1 MPSEIALMRWARRA
15 NNRNW
20 DRPPGRIAG
29 AKPLEAGA
37 PMRSLKPSD
46 RRTIMA
52 SLLALSLAGPAFA
65 DSGRSRD
72 FVAEIYRV
80 AGGPSGDGSDGEAI
94 FADEANRKRFLSHGL
109 RAAIDAMD
117 RRTPKGDAPDLDF
130 DPISSGN
137 DPNFHDLRITVECEQ
152 AACAVVIADFVSDQT
167 RCTPC
172 CAIFW
177 CARMTAGRSTTSS
190 PAARTNGASESSFA
204 ARRENNGLDRGA
216 WQRAYASTPAGEPTY
231 ATRIILVAPGVPSG
245 TPATMMMRCP
255 ALAKPSRNAIWQARS
270 TMSS

>member
-1 MPSEIALMRWARRA
+1 
-15 NNRNW
+15 
-20 DRPPGRIAG
+20 
-29 AKPLEAGA
+29 
-37 PMRSLKPSD
+37 MRSPKPPD

-137 DPNFHDLRITVECEQ
+137 DPNFHDLRITVESEQ
-152 AACAVVIADFVSDQT
+152 AARAVVIADFVSHQDKVRT
-167 RCTPC
+167 VLRYLLVRENDGWKIDDII
-172 CAIFW
+172 ASGKNEWRVRKLI
-177 CARMTAGRSTTSS
+177 RGTAG
-190 PAARTNGASESSFA
+190 
-204 ARRENNGLDRGA
+204 
-216 WQRAYASTPAGEPTY
+216 
-231 ATRIILVAPGVPSG
+231 
-245 TPATMMMRCP
+245 
-255 ALAKPSRNAIWQARS
+255 K
-270 TMSS
+270 

>member
-1 MPSEIALMRWARRA
+1 MMPMPSEIALMRWARRA

-20 DRPPGRIAG
+20 DRQPGRIAG
-29 AKPLEAGA
+29 TNPLEAGA

-117 RRTPKGDAPDLDF
+117 WRTPKGDAPDLDF

-137 DPNFHDLRITVECEQ
+137 DPNFHDVRITVESEQ
-152 AACAVVIADFVSDQT
+152 AARAVVIADFVSHQDKVRTVLRYLQV
-167 RCTPC
+167 RENDGWKIDDII
-172 CAIFW
+172 ASGKNEWRVRKLI
-177 CARMTAGRSTTSS
+177 RGTAG
-190 PAARTNGASESSFA
+190 
-204 ARRENNGLDRGA
+204 
-216 WQRAYASTPAGEPTY
+216 
-231 ATRIILVAPGVPSG
+231 
-245 TPATMMMRCP
+245 
-255 ALAKPSRNAIWQARS
+255 K
-270 TMSS
+270 

>member
-1 MPSEIALMRWARRA
+1 
-15 NNRNW
+15 
-20 DRPPGRIAG
+20 
-29 AKPLEAGA
+29 
-37 PMRSLKPSD
+37 MRSLKPSD

-52 SLLALSLAGPAFA
+52 SLLAFSLAGPAFA

-137 DPNFHDLRITVECEQ
+137 DPNFHDLRIT
-152 AACAVVIADFVSDQT
+152 ARAVVIADFVSHQDRVRT
-167 RCTPC
+167 VLCYLLVRENGGWKIDDIIASGKNEWRVTKL
-172 CAIFW
+172 I
-177 CARMTAGRSTTSS
+177 RGTAG
-190 PAARTNGASESSFA
+190 
-204 ARRENNGLDRGA
+204 
-216 WQRAYASTPAGEPTY
+216 
-231 ATRIILVAPGVPSG
+231 
-245 TPATMMMRCP
+245 
-255 ALAKPSRNAIWQARS
+255 K
-270 TMSS
+270 